1 MSEEDY
7 SDEEEPTWGLF
18 NSLWMLKS
26 SIYHVPHAY
35 LYHAVC
41 EMVDYLT
48 GTEEPEVAQAL
59 DVLVQ
64 TALSGHY
71 HDPFDDSE
79 PDVERLSEEEID
91 EQVKQ
96 FHSVLRGV
104 PVLKNK
110 KKDPNE
116 EENNNGDS

>member
-1 MSEEDY
+1 MDD
-7 SDEEEPTWGLF
+7 DEEYDDVSWGLF

-26 SIYHVPHAY
+26 SIYHVSHPY

-48 GTEEPEVAQAL
+48 REEEPEVAKAL
-59 DVLVQ
+59 DVLAQ
-64 TALSGHY
+64 NALSGHY
-71 HDPFDDSE
+71 HDPFDDEE